1 MGECEFEQETVV
13 KAVDSALQ
21 AQAQVQ
27 ERLAEDLRLST
38 AGERFQVRW
47 DENGSATALGQLSFF
62 AEFLEVSGVYP
73 LAKPEELLDMRR

>member
-1 MGECEFEQETVV
+1 MGECEFEQKAVV

-21 AQAQVQ
+21 ALAQ
-27 ERLAEDLRLST
+27 ERVAEDLRLVT
-38 AGERFQVRW
+38 PGGRFQVRW